1 MKTQSNLSVQ
11 DSLVPSQPN
20 RRTPWR
26 VMLALTWLLGAAW
39 LTGCET
45 PNNAKFPEDK
55 GMTASQS
62 LPPAAPAPSTPARA
76 IPTPVPPAPVV
87 PTTAA
92 AVPPVIAPV
101 IAPATGT
108 NVTGSNFKL
117 REGDVVKVS
126 FPSAPSLEKMDTIRR
141 DGMITLSIGEVR
153 AVGMTP
159 TELEQDLKER
169 YKKELVSSEV
179 SVSVVS
185 STFSVYVGGCVLRPG
200 RVNSERPLSALDA
213 VLEAGGFDEM
223 RANKKKVK
231 VLRIVGGKNVVIL
244 LDLNKVLIGKDP
256 TRYMLEPGD
265 VLMVPEKFILF

>member
-1 MKTQSNLSVQ
+1 
-11 DSLVPSQPN
+11 
-20 RRTPWR
+20 
-26 VMLALTWLLGAAW
+26 MLALTWLLGAAW

-45 PNNAKFPEDK
+45 PNTAKFPEDK
-55 GMTASQS
+55 GLTASQTT
-62 LPPAAPAPSTPARA
+62 PVVPAKA
-76 IPTPVPPAPVV
+76 IPTPVPPAPAPVA
-87 PTTAA
+87 PTNAA
-92 AVPPVIAPV
+92 AVAPV
-101 IAPATGT
+101 IAPAPATVTAPATATVTGT
-108 NVTGSNFKL
+108 NATGSNFKL

-153 AVGMTP
+153 AAGMTP

-223 RANKKKVK
+223 RANKRKVK
-231 VLRIVGGKNVVIL
+231 VLRTVAGKNTVIF
-244 LDLNKVLIGKDP
+244 LDLKKVLDGKD
-256 TRYMLEPGD
+256 TNRFMLEPGD
-265 VLMVPEKFILF
+265 VMMVPEKFILF